1 MSKKQHTKNQH
12 YIPRVYLKG
21 FSQDLSTIYEYNYKT
36 GEAIK
41 APVSI
46 ESVCRKKN
54 LYEVWDN
61 NGEIINSNY
70 IEDILCK
77 YEGLFAKYREQLLD
91 KAHIKEN
98 YYSRLILSK
107 DEKDFWKVYATLHIM
122 RNPETLDGIELL
134 LQEDFG
140 GQFTE
145 IENRNLA
152 VAYCLPFFKKLD
164 ENEINAFTT
173 FLSVLQTRTIMVGF
187 AENDNLFTSDH
198 AMYGSGTFKDNS
210 YGFGRLWFPVSSNCA
225 IIFYDPKIATKSNN
239 NRLYPLAKDEVRE
252 MNKGIA
258 YIAKQMVLSKHPF
271 SDEDIRL
278 IKEARQERTEDEG
291 KGKTLTYNFDLFNSM
306 R

>member
-21 FSQDLSTIYEYNYKT
+21 FSQDLSMIYEYNYKT

-54 LYEVWDN
+54 LYEVRDN

-70 IEDILCK
+70 IEDILCG
-77 YEGLFAKYREQLLD
+77 YEGLFAKYRDQLLR

-98 YYSRLILSK
+98 YNKLILSK
-107 DEKDFWKVYATLHIM
+107 EEKDFWRVYTTLHIM
-122 RNPETLDGIELL
+122 RNPKTIEGIESIF
-134 LQEDFG
+134 QDDFK

-145 IENRNLA
+145 IDNRNLA
-152 VAYCLPFFKKLD
+152 VAYCLPFFKKLE

-173 FLSVLQTRTIMVGF
+173 FLYILQTRTIMVGF
-187 AENDNLFTSDH
+187 TENDNLFTSDH
-198 AMYGSGTFKDNS
+198 AMYGSGTFKDNN

-225 IIFYDPKIATKSNN
+225 IIFYDPKLVGKHNN
-239 NRLYPLAKDEVRE
+239 NRLIPITEDEVRE

-278 IKEARQERTEDEG
+278 IKEARQERAEDEE
-291 KGKTLTYNFDLFNSM
+291 KGKTLTYNFNLFNNM

>member
-1 MSKKQHTKNQH
+1 MSKKQLTKNQH

-77 YEGLFAKYREQLLD
+77 YEGFFAKYREQLLN

-107 DEKDFWKVYATLHIM
+107 DEKDFWMVYTTLQIM
-122 RNPETLDGIELL
+122 RNPGTIYGIESLF
-134 LQEDFG
+134 QKDFKG
-140 GQFTE
+140 HFTE
-145 IENRNLA
+145 IDNRNLA
-152 VAYCLPFFKKLD
+152 VAYCLPFFNKLE

-173 FLSVLQTRTIMVGF
+173 FLYVLQTRIIMVGF
-187 AENDNLFTSDH
+187 IENDNLFTSDH
-198 AMYGSGTFKDNS
+198 AMYGSGTFKDND

-225 IIFYDPKIATKSNN
+225 IIFYDPKLVGKHNN
-239 NRLYPLAKDEVRE
+239 NRLIPITEDEVRE

-278 IKEARQERTEDEG
+278 IKEARQERAEDEE
-291 KGKTLTYNFDLFNSM
+291 KGKTLTYNFD
-306 R
+306 